1 MADVFSTTTSGLGS
15 NLVTLAYDKLIEI
28 NLRSTPQFRAIA
40 DKKIGSPTH
49 DGSSIR
55 FQFHNDIA
63 DTTIA
68 GATLAET
75 VDPDAVALPSTT
87 YLDVVQTELG
97 RVVLP
102 TRKLSLMSLADVD
115 PWIANAVSFNMAT
128 TLDNG
133 IAAVLDA
140 GTNVIRESDG
150 ALSTTAA
157 KSTITTTDTF
167 KGRDVR
173 YAVTKLRAANV
184 VTRGGMYVSYL
195 HPEVSHDLRTET
207 GNNIWRTPHE
217 YQNAG
222 PLLAGELG
230 AWEGVRFIET
240 PRMTNTNTGAA
251 GTALA
256 TAPAVSGVSGEF
268 TIVVANGAFGGLA
281 EVGDAISG
289 TNVGA
294 SALITAISVGTTN
307 TTLTVSVANS
317 GTVGTNTL
325 TVTPKARVYNTYIL
339 GQQALAEAV
348 WKEPGIEFGNVV
360 DKLNRFRPVGWHGII
375 NWSVYREAA
384 LYRVETS
391 SSVGSQSVI

>member
-1 MADVFSTTTSGLGS
+1 MADTFSTTTSGLGT
-15 NLVTLAYDKLIEI
+15 NLVTMAYDKLIEL
-28 NLRSTPQFRAIA
+28 NLRNTPQFRAIA
-40 DKKIGSPTH
+40 DKKVGNPTH

-75 VDPDAVALPSTT
+75 VDPDAVALPATT
-87 YLDVVQTELG
+87 TLDVSQQELG

-115 PWIANAVSFNMAT
+115 PWIANAVSFNMAM
-128 TLDNG
+128 TLDAG
-133 IAAVLDA
+133 IAAKLDA
-140 GTNVIRESDG
+140 GNNVIRESGG

-157 KSTITTTDTF
+157 KSTIDTTDVI
-167 KGRDVR
+167 KGRDIR

-184 VTRGGMYVSYL
+184 PTRGGMYTSYI

-207 GNNIWRTPHE
+207 GNNIWRTPNE
-217 YQNAG
+217 YQNIQS
-222 PLLAGELG
+222 LYAGEIG

-240 PRMTNTNTGAA
+240 PTMTNTISGKAL
-251 GTALA
+251 TALA

-268 TIVVANGAFGGLA
+268 TIVAANGAFGGLA

-289 TNVGA
+289 TNVGTG
-294 SALITAISVGTTN
+294 ALITAISVGTTN
-307 TTLTVSVANS
+307 TTFTVSVANS

-325 TVTPKARVYNTYIL
+325 TVTPKARVYNTYVL

-375 NWSVYREAA
+375 NWSIYRQEA
-384 LYRVETS
+384 LYRIETA
-391 SSVGSQSVI
+391 SSVRI

>member
-1 MADVFSTTTSGLGS
+1 MADIFSTSTSGLGS
-15 NLVTLAYDKLIEI
+15 NLVTLAYDKLIEL

-55 FQFHNDIA
+55 FQFYNDIA

-75 VDPDAVALPSTT
+75 VDPDAVAMPATT
-87 YLDVVQTELG
+87 TLDVAQTELG
-97 RVVLP
+97 RVVIP
-102 TRKLSLMSLADVD
+102 TRKLSLMSLSDVD
-115 PWIANAVSFNMAT
+115 PWIANAVAFNMAT

-133 IAAVLDA
+133 ISAILDA
-140 GTNVIRESDG
+140 GTNVIRESGG

-157 KSTITTTDTF
+157 KSTIDTTDTF

-184 VTRGGMYVSYL
+184 VPRGGMYVSYI

-217 YQNAG
+217 YQNVG

-240 PRMTNTNTGAA
+240 PRMTNTVSGKAL
-251 GTALA
+251 TALA

-268 TIVVANGAFGGLA
+268 TIVAANGAFGGLA

-289 TNVGA
+289 TNVGTG
-294 SALITAISVGTTN
+294 ALITAISVGTTN

-325 TVTPKARVYNTYIL
+325 TVTPKARVYNTYVL

-375 NWSVYREAA
+375 NWSIYRQEA
-384 LYRVETS
+384 LYRIETA
-391 SSVGSQSVI
+391 SSVRP

>member
-1 MADVFSTTTSGLGS
+1 MPDVFSTSTSGLGS
-15 NLVTLAYDKLIEI
+15 NLVTMAYDKLIEL
-28 NLRSTPQFRAIA
+28 NLRSVPQFRAIA
-40 DKKIGSPTH
+40 DKKIGNPTH

-75 VDPDAVALPSTT
+75 VDPDAVALPATT
-87 YLDVVQTELG
+87 TLDVTQTELG

-102 TRKLSLMSLADVD
+102 TRKLSLMTLADVD
-115 PWIANAVSFNMAT
+115 PWIANAVAYNMAV

-140 GTNVIRESDG
+140 GTNVIREAGG

-157 KSTITTTDTF
+157 RTSVAATDTF

-173 YAVTKLRAANV
+173 FAVTKLRAANV
-184 VTRGGMYVSYL
+184 VTRGGMYVSYI

-240 PRMTNTNTGAA
+240 PRMTNVMGGADQ
-251 GTALA
+251 TALA
-256 TAPAVSGVSGEF
+256 TAPAVSGASGAF
-268 TIVVANGAFGGLA
+268 TIVVANGAFGSLA
-281 EVGDAISG
+281 EVGDKISG
-289 TNVGA
+289 TGVGSGA
-294 SALITAISVGTTN
+294 RITAISVGATN

-317 GTVGTNTL
+317 GNIGTNTL
-325 TVTPKARVYNTYIL
+325 TVTPVTRVYNTYVL

-375 NWSVYREAA
+375 NWSIYRPEA
-384 LYRVETS
+384 LYRIETA
-391 SSVGSQSVI
+391 SSVRV

>member
-1 MADVFSTTTSGLGS
+1 MPDVFSTSTSGLGS

-28 NLRSTPQFRAIA
+28 NLRSVPQFRAIA
-40 DKKIGSPTH
+40 DKKMGNPTH
-49 DGSSIR
+49 NGSSIR

-63 DTTIA
+63 DTSIA
-68 GATLAET
+68 GATLDET
-75 VDPDAVALPSTT
+75 TDPDAVALPATT
-87 YLDVVQTELG
+87 TLDVAQTELG

-102 TRKLSLMSLADVD
+102 TRKLSLLSLADVD
-115 PWIANAVSFNMAT
+115 PWIANAVSYNMAV

-140 GTNVIRESDG
+140 GTNVIREAGG
-150 ALSTTAA
+150 ALSTSAA
-157 KSTITTTDTF
+157 RTSVASTDTF

-173 YAVTKLRAANV
+173 FAVTKLRAANV
-184 VTRGGMYVSYL
+184 VTRGGMYVSYI

-217 YQNAG
+217 YQNVG

-240 PRMTNTNTGAA
+240 PRMTTNMGGADQ
-251 GTALA
+251 TALA
-256 TAPAVSGVSGEF
+256 TAPAVSGASGAF

-281 EVGDAISG
+281 EVGDKISG
-289 TNVGA
+289 TNVGT
-294 SALITAISVGTTN
+294 SAKITAISVGATN

-325 TVTPKARVYNTYIL
+325 TVTPVTRVFNTYVL

-375 NWSVYREAA
+375 NWSIYRPEA
-384 LYRVETS
+384 LYRIETA
-391 SSVGSQSVI
+391 SSVRV

>member
-1 MADVFSTTTSGLGS
+1 MPDVFSTTTSGLGS
-15 NLVTLAYDKLIEI
+15 NLVTLAYDKLIEL
-28 NLRSTPQFRAIA
+28 NLRSVPQFRAIA

-68 GATLAET
+68 GATLSET
-75 VDPDAVALPSTT
+75 VDPDAVALPATT
-87 YLDVVQTELG
+87 TLDVAQTELG

-102 TRKLSLMSLADVD
+102 TRKLALMSLADVD
-115 PWIANAVSFNMAT
+115 PWIANAVAFNMAT

-133 IAAVLDA
+133 VAAVLDA
-140 GTNVIRESDG
+140 GTNVIRESAG

-157 KSTITTTDTF
+157 KSTIVASDTF

-173 YAVTKLRAANV
+173 FAVTKLRAANV
-184 VTRGGMYVSYL
+184 VPRGGMYVSYI

-222 PLLAGELG
+222 PLFAGELG

-240 PRMTNTNTGAA
+240 PRMTNSISGGAL
-251 GTALA
+251 TALA
-256 TAPAVSGVSGEF
+256 TAPAVSGVSGAF

-281 EVGDAISG
+281 EVGDAIGG
-289 TNVGA
+289 TNVGTD
-294 SALITAISVGTTN
+294 ALITAISVGTTN

-325 TVTPKARVYNTYIL
+325 TVTPKARVYNTYVL

-375 NWSVYREAA
+375 NWSIYRQEA
-384 LYRVETS
+384 LYRIETA
-391 SSVGSQSVI
+391 SSVRP

>member
-1 MADVFSTTTSGLGS
+1 M
-15 NLVTLAYDKLIEI
+15 AYDKLIEL

-55 FQFHNDIA
+55 FQFYNDIA

-75 VDPDAVALPSTT
+75 VDPDAVAMPATT
-87 YLDVVQTELG
+87 TLDVAQTELG
-97 RVVLP
+97 RVVIP
-102 TRKLSLMSLADVD
+102 TRKLSLMSLSDVD
-115 PWIANAVSFNMAT
+115 PWIANAVAFNMAT

-133 IAAVLDA
+133 ISAILDA
-140 GTNVIRESDG
+140 GTNVIRESAG

-173 YAVTKLRAANV
+173 FAVTKLRAANV
-184 VTRGGMYVSYL
+184 VPRGGMYVSYI

-217 YQNAG
+217 YQNVG

-240 PRMTNTNTGAA
+240 PRMTNTVSGAA
-251 GTALA
+251 LTALA

-268 TIVVANGAFGGLA
+268 TIVAANAAFGGLA

-289 TNVGA
+289 TNVG
-294 SALITAISVGTTN
+294 SGALITAISVGTTN
-307 TTLTVSVANS
+307 TTFTVSVANS

-325 TVTPKARVYNTYIL
+325 TVTPKARVYNTYVL

-375 NWSVYREAA
+375 NWSIYRQEA
-384 LYRVETS
+384 LYRIETA
-391 SSVGSQSVI
+391 SSVRP

>member
-1 MADVFSTTTSGLGS
+1 MADIFTTTTSGLGS

-63 DTTIA
+63 DTSIA

-75 VDPDAVALPSTT
+75 VDPDAVALPATT
-87 YLDVVQTELG
+87 TLDVTQQELG

-102 TRKLSLMSLADVD
+102 TRKLALMSLADVD
-115 PWIANAVSFNMAT
+115 PWIANAVAFNMAV

-133 IAAVLDA
+133 ISSVLDA
-140 GTNVIRESDG
+140 GTNVIREAAG

-184 VTRGGMYVSYL
+184 LTRGGMYVSYL

-251 GTALA
+251 LTALA

-294 SALITAISVGTTN
+294 SALITAISVGATN

-325 TVTPKARVYNTYIL
+325 TVTPKARVYNTYVL

-360 DKLNRFRPVGWHGII
+360 DKLNRFRPVGWHGMI
-375 NWSVYREAA
+375 NWSVFRQEA
-384 LYRVETS
+384 LYRIETS
-391 SSVGSQSVI
+391 SSVGS

>member
-15 NLVTLAYDKLIEI
+15 NLVTMAYDKLIEL
-28 NLRSTPQFRAIA
+28 NLRNTPQFRAIA
-40 DKKIGSPTH
+40 DKKVGNPTH

-55 FQFHNDIA
+55 FQFNNDIA

-75 VDPDAVALPSTT
+75 VDPDAVSLPATT
-87 YLDVVQTELG
+87 TLDVSQQELG

-115 PWIANAVSFNMAT
+115 PWIANAVSFNMAM
-128 TLDNG
+128 TLDAG
-133 IAAVLDA
+133 IAGVLDA
-140 GTNVIRESDG
+140 GTNVIRESAG

-157 KSTITTTDTF
+157 KSTITTTDTL
-167 KGRDVR
+167 KGRDIR
-173 YAVTKLRAANV
+173 YAVTKLRASNV
-184 VTRGGMYVSYL
+184 ATRGGMYTAYV

-207 GNNIWRTPHE
+207 GNNIWRTPNE
-217 YQNAG
+217 YQNLSA
-222 PLLAGELG
+222 LYAGEIG

-240 PRMTNTNTGAA
+240 PTMTNSIGGADQ
-251 GTALA
+251 TALA
-256 TAPAVSGVSGEF
+256 TAAAVSGVSGEY
-268 TIVVANGAFGGLA
+268 TIVAANAAFGGLA
-281 EVGDAISG
+281 EVGDKISG
-289 TNVGA
+289 TNVGSGA
-294 SALITAISVGTTN
+294 KITAISVGATN
-307 TTLTVSVANS
+307 TTFTVSVANS

-325 TVTPKARVYNTYIL
+325 TVTPGTRVFNTYVL

-375 NWSVYREAA
+375 NWAIYRQAA
-384 LYRVETS
+384 LYRIETS
-391 SSVGSQSVI
+391 SSVRN

>member
-1 MADVFSTTTSGLGS
+1 MPDVFSTSTSGLGS

-40 DKKIGSPTH
+40 DKKVGNPTH

-55 FQFHNDIA
+55 FQFHNDIS
-63 DTTIA
+63 DTSIA
-68 GATLAET
+68 GATLEET
-75 VDPDAVALPSTT
+75 VDPDAVALPATT
-87 YLDVVQTELG
+87 TLDVTQTELG

-102 TRKLSLMSLADVD
+102 TRKLSLLSLADVD
-115 PWIANAVSFNMAT
+115 PWIANAVAFNMAT

-140 GTNVIRESDG
+140 GTNVIREAGG
-150 ALSTTAA
+150 ALSTVAA
-157 KSTITTTDTF
+157 RTSVASTDTF

-173 YAVTKLRAANV
+173 FAVTKLRAANV
-184 VTRGGMYVSYL
+184 VTRGGMYVSYI

-240 PRMTNTNTGAA
+240 PRMTNTMGGADQ
-251 GTALA
+251 TALA
-256 TAPAVSGVSGEF
+256 TAPAVSGVSGAF

-281 EVGDAISG
+281 EVGDKISG
-289 TNVGA
+289 TNVGTGA
-294 SALITAISVGTTN
+294 RITAISVGSTN

-325 TVTPKARVYNTYIL
+325 TVTPVTRVYNTYVL

-375 NWSVYREAA
+375 NWSIYRPEA
-384 LYRVETS
+384 LYRIETA
-391 SSVGSQSVI
+391 SSVRV

>member
-1 MADVFSTTTSGLGS
+1 MADIFTTTTSGLGS

-63 DTTIA
+63 DTSIA

-75 VDPDAVALPSTT
+75 VDPDAVALPATT
-87 YLDVVQTELG
+87 TLDVTQQELG

-102 TRKLSLMSLADVD
+102 TRKLALMSLADVD
-115 PWIANAVSFNMAT
+115 PWIANAVAFNMAT

-140 GTNVIRESDG
+140 GTNVIRESGG

-157 KSTITTTDTF
+157 KSTIDSTDTF

-184 VTRGGMYVSYL
+184 LTRGGMYVSYI

-217 YQNAG
+217 YQNVG

-240 PRMTNTNTGAA
+240 PRMTNTISGKAL
-251 GTALA
+251 TALA

-268 TIVVANGAFGGLA
+268 TIVAANGAFGGLA

-289 TNVGA
+289 TNVGTG
-294 SALITAISVGTTN
+294 ALITAISVGTTN
-307 TTLTVSVANS
+307 TTFTVSVANS

-325 TVTPKARVYNTYIL
+325 TVTPKARVYNTYVL

-360 DKLNRFRPVGWHGII
+360 DKLNRFRPVGWHGMI
-375 NWSVYREAA
+375 NWSVFRQEA
-384 LYRVETS
+384 LYRIETA
-391 SSVGSQSVI
+391 SSVRA

>member
-1 MADVFSTTTSGLGS
+1 MADVFSTITSGLGS
-15 NLVTLAYDKLIEI
+15 NLVTMAYDKLIEL
-28 NLRSTPQFRAIA
+28 NLRNTPQFRAIA
-40 DKKIGSPTH
+40 DKKVGNPTH

-75 VDPDAVALPSTT
+75 VDPDAIALPATT
-87 YLDVVQTELG
+87 TLDVSQQELG

-102 TRKLSLMSLADVD
+102 TRKLSLMTLADVD
-115 PWIANAVSFNMAT
+115 PWIANAVSFNMAMT
-128 TLDNG
+128 MDAG

-140 GTNVIRESDG
+140 GTNVIRESGG

-157 KSTITTTDTF
+157 KSTIDTTDVL
-167 KGRDVR
+167 KGRDIR
-173 YAVTKLRAANV
+173 YAVTKLRASNV
-184 VTRGGMYVSYL
+184 ATRGGMYTAYV

-207 GNNIWRTPHE
+207 GNNIWRTPNE
-217 YQNAG
+217 YQNIQS
-222 PLLAGELG
+222 LYAGEIG

-240 PRMTNTNTGAA
+240 PTMTNTISGKAL
-251 GTALA
+251 TALA
-256 TAPAVSGVSGEF
+256 TAAAVSGVSGEF
-268 TIVVANGAFGGLA
+268 TIVAANAAFGGLA

-289 TNVGA
+289 TNVG
-294 SALITAISVGTTN
+294 SGALITAISVGATN
-307 TTLTVSVANS
+307 TTFTVSVANS

-325 TVTPKARVYNTYIL
+325 TVTPKARVYNTYVL

-375 NWSVYREAA
+375 NWAIYRQAA
-384 LYRVETS
+384 LYRIETA
-391 SSVGSQSVI
+391 SSVRP

>member
-40 DKKIGSPTH
+40 DKKIGNPTH

-63 DTTIA
+63 DTTIS

-75 VDPDAVALPSTT
+75 VDPDAVALPATT
-87 YLDVVQTELG
+87 YLDVTQTELG

-140 GTNVIRESDG
+140 GTNVIRESAG

-157 KSTITTTDTF
+157 KSTILTTDTF

-184 VTRGGMYVSYL
+184 VTGGMYVSYL

-251 GTALA
+251 GTNLA

-268 TIVVANGAFGGLA
+268 TIVVANAAFGGLA
-281 EVGDAISG
+281 EVGDAIAG

-294 SALITAISVGTTN
+294 SALITAISVGATN

-375 NWSVYREAA
+375 NWSVYRQAA

-391 SSVGSQSVI
+391 SSVGS

>member
-1 MADVFSTTTSGLGS
+1 MPDVFSTTTSGLGS
-15 NLVTLAYDKLIEI
+15 NLVTMAYDKLIEL
-28 NLRSTPQFRAIA
+28 NLRSVPQFRAIA

-63 DTTIA
+63 DTSIA

-75 VDPDAVALPSTT
+75 VDPDAVALPATT
-87 YLDVVQTELG
+87 TLDVTQQELG

-102 TRKLSLMSLADVD
+102 TRKLALMSLADVD
-115 PWIANAVSFNMAT
+115 PWIANAVAFNMAT

-140 GTNVIRESDG
+140 GTNVIRESGG

-157 KSTITTTDTF
+157 KSTIDSTDTF

-184 VTRGGMYVSYL
+184 LTRGGMYVSYI

-217 YQNAG
+217 YQNVG

-240 PRMTNTNTGAA
+240 PRMTNTISGKAL
-251 GTALA
+251 TALA

-268 TIVVANGAFGGLA
+268 TIVAANAAFGGLA

-289 TNVGA
+289 TNVGTG
-294 SALITAISVGTTN
+294 ALITAISVGTTN
-307 TTLTVSVANS
+307 TTFTVSVANS

-325 TVTPKARVYNTYIL
+325 TVTPKARVYNTYVL

-360 DKLNRFRPVGWHGII
+360 DKLNRFRPVGWHGMI
-375 NWSVYREAA
+375 NWSVFRQEA
-384 LYRVETS
+384 LYRIETA
-391 SSVGSQSVI
+391 SSVRA

>member
-1 MADVFSTTTSGLGS
+1 MPDVFSTTTSGLGS
-15 NLVTLAYDKLIEI
+15 NLVTMAYDKLIEI
-28 NLRSTPQFRAIA
+28 NLRSVPQFRAIA
-40 DKKIGSPTH
+40 DKKVGNPTH

-63 DTTIA
+63 DTSIA
-68 GATLAET
+68 GATLDET
-75 VDPDAVALPSTT
+75 VDPDAVALPATT
-87 YLDVVQTELG
+87 TLDVAQTELG

-102 TRKLSLMSLADVD
+102 TRKLSLLSLADVD
-115 PWIANAVSFNMAT
+115 PWIANAVSYNMAV

-140 GTNVIRESDG
+140 GTNVIREAGG
-150 ALSTTAA
+150 ALSTSAA
-157 KSTITTTDTF
+157 RTSVASTDTF

-184 VTRGGMYVSYL
+184 VTRGGMYVSYI

-217 YQNAG
+217 YQNVG

-240 PRMTNTNTGAA
+240 PRMTQNMGGADQ
-251 GTALA
+251 TALA
-256 TAPAVSGVSGEF
+256 TAPAVSGVSGAF
-268 TIVVANGAFGGLA
+268 TIVVANGAYGGLA
-281 EVGDAISG
+281 EVGDKISG
-289 TNVGA
+289 TNVGTGA
-294 SALITAISVGTTN
+294 KITAISVGATN

-325 TVTPKARVYNTYIL
+325 TVTPVTRVYNTYVL

-375 NWSVYREAA
+375 NWSIYRPEA
-384 LYRVETS
+384 LYRIETA
-391 SSVGSQSVI
+391 SSVRV

>member
-1 MADVFSTTTSGLGS
+1 MADVFSTTTSGLGT
-15 NLVTLAYDKLIEI
+15 NLVTMAYDKLIEI
-28 NLRSTPQFRAIA
+28 NLRNTPQFRAIA
-40 DKKIGSPTH
+40 DKKVGNPTH

-75 VDPDAVALPSTT
+75 VDPDAVALPATT
-87 YLDVVQTELG
+87 TLDVSQLELG

-115 PWIANAVSFNMAT
+115 PWIANAVAFNMAM

-140 GTNVIRESDG
+140 GTNVIRESAG
-150 ALSTTAA
+150 ALSTSAA
-157 KSTITTTDTF
+157 KTTITATDTF

-173 YAVTKLRAANV
+173 YAVTKLRASNV
-184 VTRGGMYVSYL
+184 LTRGGMYVSYI

-217 YQNAG
+217 YQNVG
-222 PLLAGELG
+222 PLLAGEVG

-240 PRMTNTNTGAA
+240 PNMTNTQ
-251 GTALA
+251 
-256 TAPAVSGVSGEF
+256 SG
-268 TIVVANGAFGGLA
+268 
-281 EVGDAISG
+281 SG
-289 TNVGA
+289 TG
-294 SALITAISVGTTN
+294 GTQT
-307 TTLTVSVANS
+307 
-317 GTVGTNTL
+317 
-325 TVTPKARVYNTYIL
+325 RVYNTYVL

-360 DKLNRFRPVGWHGII
+360 DKLNRFRPVGWTGII
-375 NWSVYREAA
+375 NWAVFRQAA
-384 LYRVETS
+384 LYRIETA
-391 SSVGSQSVI
+391 SSVRPNA

>member
-1 MADVFSTTTSGLGS
+1 MPDVFSTTTSGLGS

-40 DKKIGSPTH
+40 DKKVGNPTH

-68 GATLAET
+68 GATLEET

-87 YLDVVQTELG
+87 TLDVTQTELG

-102 TRKLSLMSLADVD
+102 TRKLSLLSLADVD
-115 PWIANAVSFNMAT
+115 PWIANAVAFNMAT

-140 GTNVIRESDG
+140 GTNVIRESAG

-157 KSTITTTDTF
+157 KSTITTTDTM
-167 KGRDVR
+167 KGRDIR
-173 YAVTKLRAANV
+173 YAVTKLRANNV
-184 VTRGGMYVSYL
+184 LTRGGMYVAYV
-195 HPEVSHDLRTET
+195 HPEVSHDLKTET
-207 GNNIWRTPHE
+207 GNNIWRTPNE
-217 YQNAG
+217 YQNISA
-222 PLLAGELG
+222 LYAGEIG

-240 PRMTNTNTGAA
+240 PRMTNSNTGAA
-251 GTALA
+251 QTALA
-256 TAPAVSGVSGEF
+256 TAPAVSGASGAF

-289 TNVGA
+289 TNVG
-294 SALITAISVGTTN
+294 SGALITAISVGATN

-325 TVTPKARVYNTYIL
+325 TVTPKARVYNTYVL

-375 NWSVYREAA
+375 NWAIYRQDA
-384 LYRVETS
+384 LYRIETA
-391 SSVGSQSVI
+391 SSVRV

>member
-1 MADVFSTTTSGLGS
+1 MADVFSTSTSGLGS
-15 NLVTLAYDKLIEI
+15 NLVTMAYDKLIEI
-28 NLRSTPQFRAIA
+28 NLRSVPQFRAIA
-40 DKKIGSPTH
+40 DKKVGNPTH

-68 GATLAET
+68 GATLDET
-75 VDPDAVALPSTT
+75 TDPDAVALPATT
-87 YLDVVQTELG
+87 TLDVAQTELG

-102 TRKLSLMSLADVD
+102 TRKLSLLSLADVD
-115 PWIANAVSFNMAT
+115 PWIANAVSYNMAV

-140 GTNVIRESDG
+140 GSNVIREAGG
-150 ALSTTAA
+150 ALSTSAA
-157 KSTITTTDTF
+157 RTSVASTDTF

-184 VTRGGMYVSYL
+184 VTRGGMYVSYI

-217 YQNAG
+217 YQNVG

-240 PRMTNTNTGAA
+240 PRMTTNMGGADQ
-251 GTALA
+251 TALA
-256 TAPAVSGVSGEF
+256 TAPAVSGASGAF

-281 EVGDAISG
+281 EVGDKISG
-289 TNVGA
+289 TNVGS
-294 SALITAISVGTTN
+294 SAKITAISVGATN

-325 TVTPKARVYNTYIL
+325 TVTPVTRVFNTYVL

-375 NWSVYREAA
+375 NWSIYRPEA
-384 LYRVETS
+384 LYRIETA
-391 SSVGSQSVI
+391 SSVRV

>member
-15 NLVTLAYDKLIEI
+15 NLVTMAYDKLIEL

-40 DKKIGSPTH
+40 DKKIGNPTH

-55 FQFHNDIA
+55 FQFYNDIA

-75 VDPDAVALPSTT
+75 VDPDAVAIPATT
-87 YLDVVQTELG
+87 TLDVVQTELG

-102 TRKLSLMSLADVD
+102 TRKMSLMSLADVD
-115 PWIANAVSFNMAT
+115 PWIANAVSFNMAMT
-128 TLDNG
+128 MDAG
-133 IAAVLDA
+133 VAAVLDA
-140 GTNVIRESDG
+140 GTNVIREAGG

-157 KSTITTTDTF
+157 KNTITTTDTL
-167 KGRDVR
+167 KGRDIR
-173 YAVTKLRAANV
+173 FAVSKLRTNNV
-184 VTRGGMYVSYL
+184 NTRGGMYVSYI
-195 HPEVSHDLRTET
+195 HPEISHDLRTET

-217 YQNAG
+217 YQNVG
-222 PLLAGELG
+222 PLYAGELG

-240 PRMTNTNTGAA
+240 PRMTSSNTGLAQ
-251 GTALA
+251 TALA
-256 TAPAVSGVSGEF
+256 TAAAVSGVSGEF
-268 TIVVANGAFGGLA
+268 TIVAANAAFGGLA

-289 TNVGA
+289 TNVGT
-294 SALITAISVGTTN
+294 SALITAISVGVTN
-307 TTLTVSVANS
+307 TTFTVSVANS

-325 TVTPKARVYNTYIL
+325 TVTPKCRVYNTYVL

-375 NWSVYREAA
+375 NWSIFRQEA
-384 LYRVETS
+384 LYRIETAS
-391 SSVGSQSVI
+391 SIRP

>member
-1 MADVFSTTTSGLGS
+1 MPDVFTNSTTGLGT
-15 NLVTLAYDKLIEI
+15 NLVTLAYDKLIEM
-28 NLRSTPQFRAIA
+28 NLRATPQFRAIA
-40 DKKIGSPTH
+40 DKKIGNPSH

-55 FQFHNDIA
+55 FQFFNDIA
-63 DTTIA
+63 DTSVA

-75 VDPDAVALPSTT
+75 VDPDAVAMPATT
-87 YLDVVQTELG
+87 YLDVAQIELG
-97 RVVLP
+97 RVVIP
-102 TRKLSLMSLADVD
+102 TRKLALMSLADVD
-115 PWIANAVSFNMAT
+115 PFIANAVAFNLAV

-133 IAAVLDA
+133 IASTLDA
-140 GTNVIRESDG
+140 GTNVIRESAG

-157 KSTITTTDTF
+157 KNTITATDTF

-173 YAVTKLRAANV
+173 YAVTKLRAENV
-184 VTRGGMYVSYL
+184 LTRGGMYVSYI

-217 YQNAG
+217 YQGVPA
-222 PLLAGELG
+222 LYAGELG

-240 PRMTNTNTGAA
+240 PRMTNSVSGAA

-268 TIVVANGAFGGLA
+268 TIVAANAAFGGQA

-294 SALITAISVGTTN
+294 GALITAISVGTTN
-307 TTLTVSVANS
+307 TTFTVSVANS

-325 TVTPKARVYNTYIL
+325 TVTPKARVYNTYIM

-375 NWSVYREAA
+375 NWAVYRQAA
-384 LYRVETS
+384 LYRVETAS
-391 SSVGSQSVI
+391 SIR

>member
-15 NLVTLAYDKLIEI
+15 NLVTMAYDKLIEL
-28 NLRSTPQFRAIA
+28 NLRNTPQFRAIA
-40 DKKIGSPTH
+40 DKKVGNPTH

-75 VDPDAVALPSTT
+75 VDPDAVSLPATT
-87 YLDVVQTELG
+87 TLDVSQQELG

-102 TRKLSLMSLADVD
+102 TRKLSLMTLADVD
-115 PWIANAVSFNMAT
+115 PWIANAVSFNMAM
-128 TLDNG
+128 TLDAG
-133 IAAVLDA
+133 IAGVLDA
-140 GTNVIRESDG
+140 GTNVIRESAG

-157 KSTITTTDTF
+157 KSTVTTTDTL
-167 KGRDVR
+167 KGRDIR
-173 YAVTKLRAANV
+173 YAVTKLRASNV
-184 VTRGGMYVSYL
+184 ATRGGMYTAYV

-207 GNNIWRTPHE
+207 GNNIWRTPNE
-217 YQNAG
+217 YQNIQS
-222 PLLAGELG
+222 LYAGEIG

-240 PRMTNTNTGAA
+240 PTMTSTNTGAA
-251 GTALA
+251 QTALA
-256 TAPAVSGVSGEF
+256 TAAAVSGVSGEY
-268 TIVVANGAFGGLA
+268 TIVAANAAFGGLA

-289 TNVGA
+289 TNVG
-294 SALITAISVGTTN
+294 SGALITAISVGATN
-307 TTLTVSVANS
+307 TTFTVSVANS

-325 TVTPKARVYNTYIL
+325 TVTPKCRVFNTYVL

-375 NWSVYREAA
+375 NWAVYRQAA
-384 LYRVETS
+384 LYRIETA
-391 SSVGSQSVI
+391 SSVRP

>member
-1 MADVFSTTTSGLGS
+1 MADIFTTTTSGLGS

-63 DTTIA
+63 DTSIA

-75 VDPDAVALPSTT
+75 VDPDAVALPATT
-87 YLDVVQTELG
+87 TLDVTQQELG

-102 TRKLSLMSLADVD
+102 TRKLALMSLADVD
-115 PWIANAVSFNMAT
+115 PWIANAVAFNMAV

-133 IAAVLDA
+133 ISSVLDA
-140 GTNVIRESDG
+140 GTNVIREAAG

-184 VTRGGMYVSYL
+184 LTRGGMYVSYL

-251 GTALA
+251 GTNLA
-256 TAPAVSGVSGEF
+256 TASAVSGVSGEF
-268 TIVVANGAFGGLA
+268 TIVVANAAFGGLA

-294 SALITAISVGTTN
+294 SALITAISVGATN

-325 TVTPKARVYNTYIL
+325 TVTPKARVYNTYVL

-360 DKLNRFRPVGWHGII
+360 DKLNRFRPVGWHGMI
-375 NWSVYREAA
+375 NWSVFRQEA
-384 LYRVETS
+384 LYRIETS
-391 SSVGSQSVI
+391 SSVGS

>member
-1 MADVFSTTTSGLGS
+1 MPDVFSTTTSGLGS
-15 NLVTLAYDKLIEI
+15 NLVTLAYDKLIEL
-28 NLRSTPQFRAIA
+28 NLRSVPQFRAIA
-40 DKKIGSPTH
+40 DKKIGNPTH

-68 GATLAET
+68 GATLDET
-75 VDPDAVALPSTT
+75 TDPDAVALPATT
-87 YLDVVQTELG
+87 TLDVAQTELG

-133 IAAVLDA
+133 IAAILDA
-140 GTNVIRESDG
+140 GTNVIREAGG

-157 KSTITTTDTF
+157 KTSVVATDTF

-184 VTRGGMYVSYL
+184 VTRGGMYVSYI

-240 PRMTNTNTGAA
+240 PRMTNTATG
-251 GTALA
+251 GDQTALA
-256 TAPAVSGVSGEF
+256 TAPAVSGASGAS

-281 EVGDAISG
+281 EVGDKISG
-289 TNVGA
+289 TNVGTGA
-294 SALITAISVGTTN
+294 KITAISVGASN
-307 TTLTVSVANS
+307 TTLTVSVVNS

-325 TVTPKARVYNTYIL
+325 TVTPVTRVYNTYVL

-375 NWSVYREAA
+375 NWAIYRQDA
-384 LYRVETS
+384 LYRIETA
-391 SSVGSQSVI
+391 SSVRV

>member
-1 MADVFSTTTSGLGS
+1 MSDVFSTTTSGLGS

-40 DKKIGSPTH
+40 DKKVGNPTH

-63 DTTIA
+63 DTSIS

-87 YLDVVQTELG
+87 TLDVTQTELG

-102 TRKLSLMSLADVD
+102 TRKLSLLSLADVD
-115 PWIANAVSFNMAT
+115 PWIANAVAFNMAT

-140 GTNVIRESDG
+140 GTNVIRESAG

-157 KSTITTTDTF
+157 KSTITSTDTM
-167 KGRDVR
+167 KGRDIR
-173 YAVTKLRAANV
+173 YAVTKLRANNV
-184 VTRGGMYVSYL
+184 LTRGGMYVAYV
-195 HPEVSHDLRTET
+195 HPEVSHDLKTET
-207 GNNIWRTPHE
+207 GNNIWRTPNE
-217 YQNAG
+217 YQNISA
-222 PLLAGELG
+222 LYAGEIG

-240 PRMTNTNTGAA
+240 PRMTNTISGAA
-251 GTALA
+251 LTALA

-268 TIVVANGAFGGLA
+268 TIVAANAAFGGLA

-289 TNVGA
+289 TNVG
-294 SALITAISVGTTN
+294 SGALITAISVGATN
-307 TTLTVSVANS
+307 TTFTVSVANS

-325 TVTPKARVYNTYIL
+325 TVTPKARVYNTYVL

-375 NWSVYREAA
+375 NWAVYRQEA
-384 LYRVETS
+384 LYRIETA
-391 SSVGSQSVI
+391 SSVRP

>member
-1 MADVFSTTTSGLGS
+1 
-15 NLVTLAYDKLIEI
+15 
-28 NLRSTPQFRAIA
+28 
-40 DKKIGSPTH
+40 
-49 DGSSIR
+49 
-55 FQFHNDIA
+55 
-63 DTTIA
+63 
-68 GATLAET
+68 
-75 VDPDAVALPSTT
+75 
-87 YLDVVQTELG
+87 
-97 RVVLP
+97 
-102 TRKLSLMSLADVD
+102 
-115 PWIANAVSFNMAT
+115 MAT

-133 IAAVLDA
+133 ISAILDA
-140 GTNVIRESDG
+140 GTNVIRESAG

-173 YAVTKLRAANV
+173 FAVTKLRAANV
-184 VTRGGMYVSYL
+184 VPRGGMYVSYI

-217 YQNAG
+217 YQNVG

-240 PRMTNTNTGAA
+240 PRMTNTVSGAA
-251 GTALA
+251 LTALA

-268 TIVVANGAFGGLA
+268 TIVAANAAFGGLA

-289 TNVGA
+289 TNVG
-294 SALITAISVGTTN
+294 SGALITAISVGTTN
-307 TTLTVSVANS
+307 TTFTVSVANS

-325 TVTPKARVYNTYIL
+325 TVTPKARVYNTYVL

-375 NWSVYREAA
+375 NWSIYRQEA
-384 LYRVETS
+384 LYRIETA
-391 SSVGSQSVI
+391 SSVRP

>member
-1 MADVFSTTTSGLGS
+1 MPDVFSTSTSGLGS
-15 NLVTLAYDKLIEI
+15 NLVTMAYDKLIEL
-28 NLRSTPQFRAIA
+28 NLRSVPQFRAIA
-40 DKKIGSPTH
+40 DKKIGNPTH

-75 VDPDAVALPSTT
+75 VDPDAVALPATT
-87 YLDVVQTELG
+87 TLDVTQTELG

-102 TRKLSLMSLADVD
+102 TRKLSLMTLADVD
-115 PWIANAVSFNMAT
+115 PWIANAVAYNMAV

-140 GTNVIRESDG
+140 GTNVIREAGG

-157 KSTITTTDTF
+157 RTSVAATDTF

-173 YAVTKLRAANV
+173 FAVTKLRAANV
-184 VTRGGMYVSYL
+184 VTRGGMYVSYI

-240 PRMTNTNTGAA
+240 PRMTNVMGGADQ
-251 GTALA
+251 TALA
-256 TAPAVSGVSGEF
+256 TAPAVSGASGAF
-268 TIVVANGAFGGLA
+268 TIVVANGAFGSLA
-281 EVGDAISG
+281 EVGDKISG
-289 TNVGA
+289 TGVGTGA
-294 SALITAISVGTTN
+294 RITAISVGTTN

-317 GTVGTNTL
+317 GNIGTNTL
-325 TVTPKARVYNTYIL
+325 TVTPVTRVYNTYVL

-375 NWSVYREAA
+375 NWSIYRPEA
-384 LYRVETS
+384 LYRIETA
-391 SSVGSQSVI
+391 SSVRV